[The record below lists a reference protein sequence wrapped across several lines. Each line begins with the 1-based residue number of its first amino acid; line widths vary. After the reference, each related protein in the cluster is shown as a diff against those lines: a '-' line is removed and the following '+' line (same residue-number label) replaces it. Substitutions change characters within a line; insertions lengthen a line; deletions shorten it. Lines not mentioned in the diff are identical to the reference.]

1 MPYIT
6 VESGTLSDKK
16 IDRSKEVFFKALP
29 RNGKFFV
36 KFIMGDRLNYPP
48 LMDNI
53 IISGKQIKLI
63 KDMT

>member
-48 LMDNI
+48 LWI
-53 IISGKQIKLI
+53 I
-63 KDMT
+63 